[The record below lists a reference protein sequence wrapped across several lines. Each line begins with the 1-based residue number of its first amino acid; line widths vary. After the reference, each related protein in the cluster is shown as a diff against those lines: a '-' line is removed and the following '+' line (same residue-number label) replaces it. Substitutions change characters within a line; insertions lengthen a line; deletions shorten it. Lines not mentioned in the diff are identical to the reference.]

1 MIDNIESTRIQE
13 ISSNSPIRQSDFAKI
28 PLDDDIDVS
37 LKISYA
43 YIINRATQIPETDNN
58 SVQEACE
65 LLKSGRL
72 ENNASTRAA
81 AEKMIELGI

>member
-43 YIINRATQIPETDNN
+43 YIINRATQIPETDN